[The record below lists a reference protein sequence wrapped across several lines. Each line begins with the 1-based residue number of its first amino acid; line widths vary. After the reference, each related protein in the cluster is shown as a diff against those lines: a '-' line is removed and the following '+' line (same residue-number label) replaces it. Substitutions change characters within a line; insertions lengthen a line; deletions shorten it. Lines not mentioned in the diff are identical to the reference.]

1 MKAAEVTDEVIAAI
15 QSGDYNM
22 IRLNLA
28 NGDMVGHTG
37 IFQSVLV
44 AMETVDICVKRIR
57 EAVDKA
63 GGVLVISADH
73 GNADDMYEHDKKT
86 GKAKHNPDGSTCRKT
101 SHSLNQVPCI
111 IYDPESKGE
120 YEFILKE
127 HLGISS
133 LAATCIELLG
143 FNAPEDYDPSV
154 FTYK

>member
-73 GNADDMYEHDKKT
+73 GNAEIMVNSET
-86 GKAKHNPDGSTCRKT
+86 GEPYTA
-101 SHSLNQVPCI
+101 HSLSPVPLI
-111 IYDPESKGE
+111 LVADQFKGCNLQDGGALKDIAPTMLS
-120 YEFILKE
+120 ILSLPIPDEMEGNNLLKRITDE
-127 HLGISS
+127 H
-133 LAATCIELLG
+133 
-143 FNAPEDYDPSV
+143 
-154 FTYK
+154 